1 MKKTFSLY
9 SILILLMFS
18 ALSISS
24 CRNHEDTVS
33 CFPSVPI
40 NVTLNLNLA
49 GYYHLQNIGGWM
61 YIDELQS
68 GTRGLIV
75 VRTNNINTPFLVFD
89 RNAPHL
95 CPDSNTTL
103 EVKDGFKIICPK
115 DGAEWMLLTG
125 EPIAVSPV
133 RPKMYQTQYNPSTN
147 TLSIYY

>member
-33 CFPSVPI
+33 CFPSIPI
-40 NVTLNLNLA
+40 NVTLDLNLA
-49 GYYHLQNIGGWM
+49 GYYDLQNTGGWM

-75 VRTNNINTPFLVFD
+75 VRNGNDFKAYD

-103 EVKDGFKIICPK
+103 EVKDGIKIICPK
-115 DGAEWMLLTG
+115 DGAEWMLLSGQPT
-125 EPIAVSPV
+125 AVANVP
-133 RPKMYQTQYNPSTN
+133 PKTYPAQYNSSTN
-147 TLSIYY
+147 TLQIYY

>member
-33 CFPSVPI
+33 CFPSIPI
-40 NVTLNLNLA
+40 NVTLDLNLA
-49 GYYHLQNIGGWM
+49 GYYDLQNTGGWM

-75 VRTNNINTPFLVFD
+75 VRTVDGFKAYD

-103 EVKDGFKIICPK
+103 EVKDGIKIICPK
-115 DGAEWMLLTG
+115 DGAEWMLLSGQPT
-125 EPIAVSPV
+125 AVANVP
-133 RPKMYQTQYNPSTN
+133 PKTYPAQYNSSTN
-147 TLSIYY
+147 TLQIYY

>member
-40 NVTLNLNLA
+40 NVTLDLNLA
-49 GYYHLQNIGGWM
+49 GYYDLQNTGGWM

-75 VRTNNINTPFLVFD
+75 VRTNNSNTPFLVFD

-103 EVKDGFKIICPK
+103 EVKDGIKIICPK
-115 DGAEWMLLTG
+115 DGAEWMLLSGQPT
-125 EPIAVSPV
+125 AVANVP
-133 RPKMYQTQYNPSTN
+133 PKTYPAQYNSSTN
-147 TLSIYY
+147 TLQIYY